1 MFAYSIAARLEFA
14 AATQKKT
21 KRIASPGYQRFI
33 TELCVSCGS
42 PARRGRTIRVLN
54 AFRGFVA
61 LLIGMRINRPLLI
74 HKWWPPSGCDAAT
87 AQGALSAA
95 GAWIPAG

>member
-21 KRIASPGYQRFI
+21 RRIANRGYERFI
-33 TELCVSCGS
+33 SELCVCCGS
-42 PARRGRTIRVLN
+42 PARSGRTIRVLN
-54 AFRGFVA
+54 AFGGFVVF
-61 LLIGMRINRPLLI
+61 LIGMRINRPLLI
-74 HKWWPPSGCDAAT
+74 HKWWATGGCDAAN

-95 GAWIPAG
+95 GAWIPAR

>member
-1 MFAYSIAARLEFA
+1 MIHRERLTANLE
-14 AATQKKT
+14 
-21 KRIASPGYQRFI
+21 G
-33 TELCVSCGS
+33 
-42 PARRGRTIRVLN
+42 
-54 AFRGFVA
+54 GFVVF
-61 LLIGMRINRPLLI
+61 LIGMRINRPLLI